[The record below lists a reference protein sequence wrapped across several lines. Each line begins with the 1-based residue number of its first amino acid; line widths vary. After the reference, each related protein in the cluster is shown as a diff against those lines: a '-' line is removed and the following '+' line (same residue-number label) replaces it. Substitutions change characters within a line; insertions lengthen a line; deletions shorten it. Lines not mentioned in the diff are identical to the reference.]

1 MDSSILNNG
10 NILVLGG
17 SGFIGRHLHGCLVE
31 RLGRARVI
39 ATYNETPFAGGVRFD
54 AMSTELWQT
63 IHGLEKFSHAVILLA
78 NPRPDDCAR
87 NPEASWALNVTAMKA
102 IIDQLS
108 ESSVRPVFASTEA
121 VFDGQRGDYVESD
134 PTNPI
139 LLYGKQKAEIE
150 EYLRTRVPDAL
161 ILRIASVYGSDPA
174 GSGVVAGWYRTV
186 AGGADTV
193 KCAGDYIASPV
204 HVDDVAEAILR
215 LIENGRHGTY
225 HIAGPQPLSR
235 QGMFETLLEEMRRSG
250 PVEVDV
256 VSCSIDDFPT
266 EERRP
271 RNISMAADKLI
282 AETGLAPRDLR
293 SACRHLVDAAGQA
306 VA

>member
-1 MDSSILNNG
+1 MNNG

-31 RLGRARVI
+31 RLGRMRVT

-54 AMSTELWQT
+54 ALSTELRQAVPD
-63 IHGLEKFSHAVILLA
+63 LEKFSHAVILLA

-87 NPEASWALNVTAMKA
+87 NPEASRALNVTAMKA
-102 IIDQLS
+102 IIGRLS
-108 ESSVRPVFASTEA
+108 ESGVCPVFASTEA
-121 VFDGQRGDYVESD
+121 VFDGKKGDYVESD
-134 PTNPI
+134 PANPI

-150 EYLRTRVPDAL
+150 EYLRSHAPDAL

-186 AGGADTV
+186 TGGADTV
-193 KCAGDYIASPV
+193 KCASDYIASPV
-204 HVDDVAEAILR
+204 HVDDVAEAVLR
-215 LIENGRHGTY
+215 LMEDGCRGTY
-225 HIAGPQPLSR
+225 HIAGPQGLSR
-235 QGMFETLLEEMRRSG
+235 LEMFETLLEEIRRSG
-250 PVEVDV
+250 PVDVDV

-282 AETGLAPRDLR
+282 AETNLTPRDLR

-306 VA
+306 AV